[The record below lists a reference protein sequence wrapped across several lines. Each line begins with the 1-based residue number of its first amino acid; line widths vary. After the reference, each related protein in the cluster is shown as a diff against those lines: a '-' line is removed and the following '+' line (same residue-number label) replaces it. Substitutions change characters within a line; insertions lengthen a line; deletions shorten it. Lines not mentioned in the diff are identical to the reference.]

1 MALKWTSNFVRY
13 SYMCNNVYLHVFVW
27 FCMHIFIYFCG
38 IYNLWVF
45 FFTDFLPC
53 HEVLTGSNMLF
64 PPVTGHVFSASR
76 WGSQAAMDVA
86 TMWGRQVG
94 KSKFCHLLWWLATKT
109 WMMARD
115 ARYSLSDLSRHS
127 DAVRWCEMCL
137 YLHRI
142 MSMHMIDRT
151 ARVKGLHASE
161 FGDDPCLDAL
171 ELVSS

>member
-1 MALKWTSNFVRY
+1 MSDIHICVIMCICMYLYDFVCIY
-13 SYMCNNVYLHVFVW
+13 LYISVVYI
-27 FCMHIFIYFCG
+27 IFEC
-38 IYNLWVF
+38 F

>member
-86 TMWGRQVG
+86 TMWGDRLGNRNFVICFGGSLPKLGWWPEMLGILFQIFQGIQMQWDDVRCACTCTG
-94 KSKFCHLLWWLATKT
+94 SCPCTWSTALRESRACTLL
-109 WMMARD
+109 
-115 ARYSLSDLSRHS
+115 SL
-127 DAVRWCEMCL
+127 VT
-137 YLHRI
+137 I
-142 MSMHMIDRT
+142 
-151 ARVKGLHASE
+151 HALTHWS
-161 FGDDPCLDAL
+161 
-171 ELVSS
+171 